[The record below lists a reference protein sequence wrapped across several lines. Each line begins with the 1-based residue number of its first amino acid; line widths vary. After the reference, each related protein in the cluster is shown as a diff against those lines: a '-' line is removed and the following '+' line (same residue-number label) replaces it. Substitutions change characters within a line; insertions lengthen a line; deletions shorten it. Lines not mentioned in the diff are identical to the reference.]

1 MRPQEDRSCRRKS
14 GSDGSRRELAL
25 KAAETAAAAVLLALV
40 MSACGGTTPSQSP
53 SSVTQ
58 SHMLQKVTST
68 LDGETTIPLRTRW
81 IATPQPADAPV
92 AEVDFLI
99 DGKLI
104 WTEDAAPYV
113 FGGDDNGT
121 NLGFLITTWLSPG
134 PHTFTARATGVAGNT
149 VSDDVTASV
158 AAAPAPPAALRG
170 TWTRVVTQQDIEHAG
185 VTEGPPPP
193 GQWHLI
199 FDQIGAW
206 ELDPLGSGVGSQYEA
221 QRNTLNVYAPIQEAP
236 FNNGVGGISLYGHHD
251 VGGTDCNASGPFGSY
266 RWSVARNQLTL
277 SVINEGCPN
286 REAVWAGV
294 WRLASPTTP
303 PA

>member
-1 MRPQEDRSCRRKS
+1 
-14 GSDGSRRELAL
+14 L
-25 KAAETAAAAVLLALV
+25 KTAAGTAAVAVLLALV
-40 MSACGGTTPSQSP
+40 TSACGVTTSSPSS

-58 SHMLQKVTST
+58 SHMLQQVTST

-81 IATPQPADAPV
+81 IATPQPAGAPV
-92 AEVDFLI
+92 AGVDFLI
-99 DGKLI
+99 DGKVI
-104 WTEDAAPYV
+104 WSENAAPYV

-121 NLGFLITTWLSPG
+121 NLGFLITSWLSPG
-134 PHTFTARATGVAGNT
+134 AHTFTARATGVDGKT

-158 AAAPAPPAALRG
+158 AAAPAPPAALKG
-170 TWTRVVTQQDIEHAG
+170 TWTRTVTQQDIEHAG
-185 VTEGPPPP
+185 VTEGPPPT

-221 QRNTLNVYAPIQEAP
+221 QGDTLNVYAPIQEAP
-236 FNNGVGGISLYGHHD
+236 FSNGIGGISVYGHHD
-251 VGGTDCNASGPFGSY
+251 VGGTDCDASGPFGSY
-266 RWSVARNQLTL
+266 RWSVAGKKLTM

-286 REAVWAGV
+286 RQAIWEGV
-294 WRLASPTTP
+294 WSLESLTTP

>member
-1 MRPQEDRSCRRKS
+1 M
-14 GSDGSRRELAL
+14 
-25 KAAETAAAAVLLALV
+25 KAAGATAVAVLLALV
-40 MSACGGTTPSQSP
+40 TSACGGTTSIE
-53 SSVTQ
+53 SSSSDAQPDT
-58 SHMLQKVTST
+58 LQRVTST

-81 IATPQPADAPV
+81 IATPQPAGAPV
-92 AEVDFLI
+92 TEVDFLI

-104 WTEDAAPYV
+104 WTEQAAPYV

-134 PHTFTARATGVAGNT
+134 VHTFTARATGVAGKT
-149 VSDDVTASV
+149 VSDVVTASV
-158 AAAPAPPAALRG
+158 AAAPEPPAALKG
-170 TWTRVVTQQDIEHAG
+170 TWTRTVTQQDIEHAG
-185 VTEGPPPP
+185 VTEGPPPT
-193 GQWHLI
+193 GQWHLV

-221 QRNTLNVYAPIQEAP
+221 QGDTINVYAPIQEAP
-236 FNNGVGGISLYGHHD
+236 FSNGIGGISVYGHHD

-266 RWSVARNQLTL
+266 RWSVVGKQLTL

-286 REAVWAGV
+286 RQAIWEGV
-294 WRLASPTTP
+294 WSLQSRTTP